1 MASNFFQNG
10 TLDLNQ
16 LWFNSHKRLI
26 KRVLTETEQLD
37 KYDEL
42 VQKFLGDQLKIKK
55 QRDPLMP
62 KRPKSSFLYFCDKYR
77 KEIMK
82 KNPKYKMG
90 DVMKK
95 LGKMWRECE
104 DEDKEPYNKMSSD
117 AKIDYEENME
127 EYNNNNCYE

>member
-1 MASNFFQNG
+1 MASNFFQNN
-10 TLDLNQ
+10 TVDINQ
-16 LWFNSHKRLI
+16 IWFSSHKKLI
-26 KRVLTETEQLD
+26 KRVLTETGQLD

-62 KRPKSSFLYFCDKYR
+62 KRPKSSFLYFCETHRNDIR
-77 KEIMK
+77 KEH
-82 KNPKYKMG
+82 PAYKMG
-90 DVMKK
+90 DVMKE

-104 DEDKEPYNKMSSD
+104 DKEQYNKMSSD
-117 AKIDYEENME
+117 AKTDYEENIE

>member
-42 VQKFLGDQLKIKK
+42 VQKFLGDKLKIKK

-95 LGKMWRECE
+95 LGKMWQEC
-104 DEDKEPYNKMSSD
+104 EDKEPYNKMSSD
-117 AKIDYEENME
+117 AKIDYDENME

>member
-42 VQKFLGDQLKIKK
+42 VQKFLGDQIKIKK

-117 AKIDYEENME
+117 AKTDYEENME

>member
-37 KYDEL
+37 KYDDL
-42 VQKFLGDQLKIKK
+42 VEKFLGTQLKIKK

-62 KRPKSSFLYFCDKYR
+62 KRPKSSFLYFCDQHR

-95 LGKMWRECE
+95 LGKMWQEC
-104 DEDKEPYNKMSSD
+104 EDKEPYNKMSFD
-117 AKIDYEENME
+117 AKTDYDENME

>member
-42 VQKFLGDQLKIKK
+42 VQKFLGDKLKIKK

-95 LGKMWRECE
+95 LGKMWQEC
-104 DEDKEPYNKMSSD
+104 EDKEPYNKMQCD
-117 AKIDYEENME
+117 AKTDYDENME